1 MRADREDWE
10 RRLSDLWGSL
20 DEGSEE
26 TFLTRMDELCSEL
39 PAGDPVGV
47 FERASAMDSTGHSDM
62 AVPLYRE
69 ALERGLAG
77 ERRRRAVIQMAS
89 SLRNIGRVSD
99 SVQLLEAEAQAAS
112 DQLDD
117 AVSAFLALALA
128 DSGREREAV
137 SLALTALARHL
148 PRYQRSV
155 TSYAGELTDPA
166 AG

>member
-1 MRADREDWE
+1 MTADRDDWE
-10 RRLSDLWGSL
+10 RRMSHLWESL

-26 TFLTRMDELCSEL
+26 TFLSRMDELCADL

-69 ALERGLAG
+69 ALGRGLG
-77 ERRRRAVIQMAS
+77 GGRRRRAVIQLAS

-99 SVQLLEAEAQAAS
+99 SVELLEAEAQAAS
-112 DQLDD
+112 DELDD

-137 SLALTALARHL
+137 SLVLTALAHHL

-155 TSYAGELTDPA
+155 TSYAAGLTDPA
-166 AG
+166 AS

>member
-1 MRADREDWE
+1 MSPDREDWE
-10 RRLSDLWGSL
+10 RHLSDLWESL

-26 TFLTRMDELCSEL
+26 TFLTRMDELCAEL

-47 FERASAMDSTGHSDM
+47 FERASALDSTGHSDM

-69 ALERGLAG
+69 ALERGLQG

-99 SVQLLEAEAQAAS
+99 SVELLEAEAQAAS
-112 DQLDD
+112 DELDD

-155 TSYAGELTDPA
+155 TSYASELIDPA